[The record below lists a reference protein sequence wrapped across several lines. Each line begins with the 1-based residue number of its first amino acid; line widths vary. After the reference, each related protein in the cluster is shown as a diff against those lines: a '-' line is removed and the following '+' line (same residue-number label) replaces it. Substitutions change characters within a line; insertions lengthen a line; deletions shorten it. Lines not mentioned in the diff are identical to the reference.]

1 VRRVLIADPNTPFA
15 TVVAEA
21 LQSMGGYKVTLAASG
36 PEALK
41 ACAELQP
48 TLAVVDVDL
57 PECNPFA
64 LIGHM
69 REAVPSLPVVLLP
82 YSREDVPAGLN
93 VQGVLIKPFFLP
105 DLPEIINNIL
115 GGPADLE
122 LEPEPP
128 PKPVV
133 IDETNSRLLEG
144 HVEALSHA
152 VRNEPVLLSS
162 GTNVISMCP
171 RLGQTSAAALAEVVA
186 KAWKTRGN
194 GSEVIR
200 FEGNSEN
207 TRYLLYSVEVIG
219 DLVLSV
225 AIRVRIPLPTVRKLL
240 RDTAAELA
248 ALVTE

>member
-1 VRRVLIADPNTPFA
+1 VRKILIADPNTPFA
-15 TVVAEA
+15 TVVSEA
-21 LQSMGGYKVTLAASG
+21 LQRMGGYKVALAASG

-41 ACAELQP
+41 ACAEMQP
-48 TLAVVDVDL
+48 ALAVVDVDL
-57 PECNPFA
+57 PEGDPFA
-64 LIGHM
+64 LIGQM
-69 REAVPSLPVVLLP
+69 RAAVPGLPVVLLP
-82 YSREDVPAGLN
+82 YNREDVPSGLN
-93 VQGVLIKPFFLP
+93 IQGVLIKPFFLP
-105 DLPEIINNIL
+105 DLPELINNIL

-128 PKPVV
+128 LKPVV
-133 IDETNSRLLEG
+133 IDESNSRLLEG

-152 VRNEPVLLSS
+152 VRNEPVLLTS
-162 GTNVISMCP
+162 GTSVITMCP
-171 RLGQTSAAALAEVVA
+171 RLGQTAAVALAEVVA

-200 FEGNSEN
+200 FEGGSES
-207 TRYLLYSVEVIG
+207 TRYLLYSVEVAG

>member
-1 VRRVLIADPNTPFA
+1 MRRVLIADPNTPFA

-21 LQSMGGYKVTLAASG
+21 LQRMGGYKVALTASG

-41 ACAELQP
+41 ACAELRP

-64 LIGHM
+64 LIGQM
-69 REAVPSLPVVLLP
+69 REAVPGLPVVLLP

-115 GGPADLE
+115 GGPAELE

-133 IDETNSRLLEG
+133 IDETNSRLLEA
-144 HVEALSHA
+144 HVEALSH
-152 VRNEPVLLSS
+152 
-162 GTNVISMCP
+162 
-171 RLGQTSAAALAEVVA
+171 
-186 KAWKTRGN
+186 
-194 GSEVIR
+194 
-200 FEGNSEN
+200 
-207 TRYLLYSVEVIG
+207 
-219 DLVLSV
+219 
-225 AIRVRIPLPTVRKLL
+225 
-240 RDTAAELA
+240 
-248 ALVTE
+248 

>member
-15 TVVAEA
+15 TVVGEA

-36 PEALK
+36 PEALE
-41 ACAELQP
+41 ACAEIQP

-57 PECNPFA
+57 PECDPFA
-64 LIGHM
+64 LIGQM
-69 REAVPSLPVVLLP
+69 REAVPGLPVILLP
-82 YSREDVPAGLN
+82 YSREDIPAGLN

-105 DLPEIINNIL
+105 DLPELINNIL
-115 GGPADLE
+115 GGPAELD

-133 IDETNSRLLEG
+133 IDESNSRLLEG
-144 HVEALSHA
+144 HIEALSHA
-152 VRNEPVLLSS
+152 IRNEPVLLTS
-162 GTNVISMCP
+162 GASIVTVCP
-171 RLGQTSAAALAEVVA
+171 PLSPTASAALAEVVA
-186 KAWKTRGN
+186 KAWKTRG
-194 GSEVIR
+194 GGTEVMR
-200 FEGNSEN
+200 FEGNSDS
-207 TRYLLYSVEVIG
+207 TRYLLYSVQVAG

-240 RDTAAELA
+240 RDTATELA